1 MAKKF
6 ANDLLDMNVVSS
18 GGQLIG
24 KLDDFVFDT
33 ETGSVKNMLI
43 VPAGEFDFNALQ
55 RDPDGRYV
63 VSMKSVKS
71 IEDVIMIDTSK
82 AS

>member
-1 MAKKF
+1 MLKKF
-6 ANDLLDMNVVSS
+6 TNDLLEMSVVSS

-43 VPAGEFDFNALQ
+43 APAGQFDFNALQ

-63 VSMKSVKS
+63 VPLKALKS

-82 AS
+82 A